1 MTIKSDSAV
10 GPAVLP
16 TALPW
21 ALIGAACLGSFA
33 ATSSGTTRAPFL
45 LDMAEVLLALELE
58 GRLERHRGN
67 RVSLM

>member
-10 GPAVLP
+10 RPAV
-16 TALPW
+16 LPW

-45 LDMAEVLLALELE
+45 LDMEI
-58 GRLERHRGN
+58 GRAH
-67 RVSLM
+67 V